1 MSNVIAMNVNE
12 FETLRHEGRT
22 KARVFYIVDDI
33 EVGWSPDGIGFYWYD
48 TLLQAQH
55 NHEGDV

>member
-1 MSNVIAMNVNE
+1 MSNVRAMSSEE
-12 FETLRHEGRT
+12 FETLRDEGRT
-22 KARVFYIVDDI
+22 RARVYYILDGI

-55 NHEGDV
+55 NHEGDA